1 MTRQSWKA
9 GGEGN
14 GSKRLSEKWLTL
26 TALGE
31 GSVDEVT
38 FFLNWMPPFVQLYA
52 KHLRLQRWDNTLL
65 PFYSLFL
72 VVVAAPFFL
81 RNVACSPF
89 TCAIDWFSKR
99 RSFVFLHLFFFFFGT
114 FNWNHQHLFS
124 CSNGLRMSIVILFC
138 ATFSN
143 RGKVAWACK
152 APFTELETMET
163 SILKAA
169 NYLK

>member
-52 KHLRLQRWDNTLL
+52 KHLRLQPWDNTLL

-99 RSFVFLHLFFFFFGT
+99 RPFGFLHFFFFLGLLTETINIYLAARMDWGCQLLFFFVLRFQIEERLHEPAKRHLR
-114 FNWNHQHLFS
+114 NWKQWKRVF
-124 CSNGLRMSIVILFC
+124 
-138 ATFSN
+138 
-143 RGKVAWACK
+143 
-152 APFTELETMET
+152 
-163 SILKAA
+163 
-169 NYLK
+169 